1 MSLAPEKSRTSVEKI
16 VNTLVKSL
24 SHRHASV
31 RVAAVQA
38 IGECYFVDTSSFK
51 ETWPSIKKLLLD
63 DQSLVRYQIYTL
75 ARDWQLRLIDRYSY
89 AMYMLFFLLHGL
101 REEIDDLRFVCESA
115 LPMISELY
123 EKDWE
128 SRLKDQLNYNPN
140 KDKLIGFRELVR
152 ENMLALTDFIVEDLY
167 HWTVEVRHC
176 AAKVLSGLVLY
187 AREHISGYLGKLFPA
202 LHRVVHDPFQTLILE
217 ITEEIGSFISPE
229 LLLHLLLP
237 SIKNTS
243 TLILITSALQ
253 KSNCTEFHVNKLL
266 ESLAQNFESDVSQS
280 ELLTPLFLT
289 ILSKSNSLSPDGLHR
304 RLIFIL
310 GVQLNEPTVLT
321 AIEASPL
328 SIFEESKPCLL
339 SLPLAEL
346 QTSRHHP
353 TFLLFKKMLLNCPP
367 SFFDKDL
374 LPPLMQLSDVNM
386 LLEILPVLLK
396 RSNLFS
402 FEFCSL
408 LWPFLIL
415 HLKWNGG
422 KLFFQLRELVA
433 ELAVLCINQDSLS
446 IILDPLTDALT
457 SAMDDERL
465 ITRKHYLSLTEQVLL
480 SQSLTSEHLKKLYC
494 EILKRLDDA
503 SDEIRVQAC
512 HLIQSIFLRCSI
524 VNSLDHIHID
534 EIIKKIT
541 IHIDDQNPMIQ
552 NAAASTLLSINALY
566 PDLVKVH
573 LASVK
578 QYFRNQ
584 SMIQQYF

>member
-202 LHRVVHDPFQTLILE
+202 LHRVVHDPFQTLVHAYFVIFF
-217 ITEEIGSFISPE
+217 GSLVFIYSFTFFFFFFLNQFFSP
-229 LLLHLLLP
+229 P
-237 SIKNTS
+237 
-243 TLILITSALQ
+243 
-253 KSNCTEFHVNKLL
+253 
-266 ESLAQNFESDVSQS
+266 
-280 ELLTPLFLT
+280 
-289 ILSKSNSLSPDGLHR
+289 
-304 RLIFIL
+304 
-310 GVQLNEPTVLT
+310 
-321 AIEASPL
+321 
-328 SIFEESKPCLL
+328 
-339 SLPLAEL
+339 
-346 QTSRHHP
+346 
-353 TFLLFKKMLLNCPP
+353 
-367 SFFDKDL
+367 
-374 LPPLMQLSDVNM
+374 
-386 LLEILPVLLK
+386 
-396 RSNLFS
+396 
-402 FEFCSL
+402 
-408 LWPFLIL
+408 
-415 HLKWNGG
+415 
-422 KLFFQLRELVA
+422 
-433 ELAVLCINQDSLS
+433 
-446 IILDPLTDALT
+446 
-457 SAMDDERL
+457 
-465 ITRKHYLSLTEQVLL
+465 
-480 SQSLTSEHLKKLYC
+480 
-494 EILKRLDDA
+494 
-503 SDEIRVQAC
+503 
-512 HLIQSIFLRCSI
+512 
-524 VNSLDHIHID
+524 
-534 EIIKKIT
+534 
-541 IHIDDQNPMIQ
+541 
-552 NAAASTLLSINALY
+552 
-566 PDLVKVH
+566 
-573 LASVK
+573 
-578 QYFRNQ
+578 
-584 SMIQQYF
+584 